1 MIKYIK
7 KTSTVTLSFITILFM
22 FVPENQFSYQIVP
35 RISQEL
41 NIIVMRIIVFFVA
54 YILIALIYGVYLKC
68 RRKVT
73 IKGKNYSIIV
83 EYGDIFKIKKAK
95 KIIPFDECFTTE
107 IGTEPY
113 QINKDSVCGQ
123 YLLNNATLN
132 IQNLI
137 DSSNLV
143 KKGKSQYCSKCR
155 YESGRILNNGE
166 YLLMAFAKLDKNGLG
181 RMTRKEYVD
190 SLEILWEEI
199 DKYYGQ
205 NDVCVPILGS
215 GVTRI
220 NDMPLTQQEL
230 LDIIITS
237 YKLNVKKI
245 HNPTKLR
252 IICKKREDFSLN
264 RIGENI

>member
-1 MIKYIK
+1 LSKYIK
-7 KTSTVTLSFITILFM
+7 KTITATLSFITVIFM
-22 FVPENQFSYQIVP
+22 FVPENQFSYQVIP
-35 RISQEL
+35 QISLES
-41 NIIVMRIIVFFVA
+41 NIIIVRIMFFGAA
-54 YILIALIYGVYLKC
+54 YVLIALGYGVYLMC

-73 IKGKNYSIIV
+73 IKGKNYSITV

-95 KIIPFDECFTTE
+95 KVIPFDECFTTE
-107 IGTEPY
+107 IGNEPY

-123 YLLNNATLN
+123 YLLKNTSLN

-137 DSSNLV
+137 DGSNLT
-143 KKGKSQYCSKCR
+143 KKGKSQYCSKDR

-181 RMTRKEYVD
+181 RMTRKEYTE

-205 NDVCVPILGS
+205 DDVCVPILGS

-230 LDIIITS
+230 LDIVIDS
-237 YKLNVKKI
+237 YRLSVKKI
-245 HNPTKLR
+245 HNPAKLR
-252 IICKKREDFSLN
+252 IICKRREDFSLN